1 MPNKHLYTGI
11 ILAGGQSSRLGRDKG
26 LIEWH
31 GRRIIEYAVD
41 TLSPFCSKV
50 IVSTNNQDYGQY
62 INHVVPDI
70 RQGHGPMMGLYSA
83 LESSSTELNLVL
95 AVDNILVNR
104 AFYCYLLTKE
114 LSEFQVA
121 VPYLQNKFY
130 EPLVGYYHK
139 NCAMTMD
146 RMMSNGNYKLPDFI
160 SQVKVNKLVVE
171 SDFPDFHP
179 NYFRSLN
186 CPDDL
191 VLFQDF
197 RKK

>member
-1 MPNKHLYTGI
+1 MPNKHFYTGI

-26 LIEWH
+26 LMEWH

-50 IVSTNNQDYGQY
+50 IVSSNNQDYLQF

-70 RQGHGPMMGLYSA
+70 RPGHGPMMGLYSA
-83 LESSSTELNLVL
+83 LEASSTELNLVL
-95 AVDNILVNR
+95 AVDNILVNS
-104 AFYCYLLTKE
+104 AFFRYMLSKE
-114 LSEFQVA
+114 LSDFQVS

-139 NCAMTMD
+139 NCTKVMAL
-146 RMMSNGNYKLPDFI
+146 MMSNGNYKLPDLI

-197 RKK
+197 RRE